1 MVSHYLSLL
10 QDGEVE
16 SFELMDIE
24 KVADL
29 ISNTNEFKDNVNL
42 IIIDFMIRHGVFKP
56 ESPGYLELV
65 AGLRQQ
71 DCA

>member
-1 MVSHYLSLL
+1 M

-16 SFELMDIE
+16 SFELMDIQ

-29 ISNTNEFKDNVNL
+29 ISTTNEFKDNVNL

-65 AGLRQQ
+65 SGLRQQ